1 MRVNHNYPVT
11 FTIILRAWGIRAS
24 LVVTCLFAA
33 AVYQVLEMDEAG
45 SRVDAVVSCSTSLD
59 VTPHTSQVMLFDH
72 IRDQWNLL
80 SSMFGIWNEEEFVV
94 ACKVM
99 IMVVK
104 LMVVAAVVL
113 LICFAIFRVM
123 HEQSAWDG

>member
-1 MRVNHNYPVT
+1 
-11 FTIILRAWGIRAS
+11 
-24 LVVTCLFAA
+24 
-33 AVYQVLEMDEAG
+33 MDETG

-80 SSMFGIWNEEEFVV
+80 SAMFGIWNEEEFVA

-104 LMVVAAVVL
+104 LMVVAAVVVVL
-113 LICFAIFRVM
+113 LLLLLCFVIFRVM
-123 HEQSAWDG
+123 REQSAWDG

>member
-1 MRVNHNYPVT
+1 
-11 FTIILRAWGIRAS
+11 
-24 LVVTCLFAA
+24 
-33 AVYQVLEMDEAG
+33 MDEAG

-80 SSMFGIWNEEEFVV
+80 SAMFGIWNEEEFVA

-99 IMVVK
+99 IMVVI

-113 LICFAIFRVM
+113 LLCFVIFRVM